1 MNPQYAIPTQSPVHA
16 FHSIPCR
23 CFQTGGYWRLD
34 YHEDQERL
42 AVLEFHTPE
51 PSEMGAITPGSVG
64 VRYLALDNRC
74 ETHFMIRF
82 GQNPN
87 DRVTVDHETMHWFP
101 PERARAI
108 WNSILESRYWKV
120 AD

>member
-1 MNPQYAIPTQSPVHA
+1 ML
-16 FHSIPCR
+16 SIPFR
-23 CFQTGGYWRLD
+23 AVAFRLAATGGWTTMKT
-34 YHEDQERL
+34 H
-42 AVLEFHTPE
+42 
-51 PSEMGAITPGSVG
+51 GSVG